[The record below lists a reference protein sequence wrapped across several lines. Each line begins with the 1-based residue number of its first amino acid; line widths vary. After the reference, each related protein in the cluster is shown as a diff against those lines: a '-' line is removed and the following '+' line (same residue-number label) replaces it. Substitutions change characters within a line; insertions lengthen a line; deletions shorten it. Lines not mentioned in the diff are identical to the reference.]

1 MGWVAA
7 ARWNS
12 VLSILENITIILCT
26 WYFISHLEVNRKC
39 TLKIKLPSY
48 LAYGISFALVSIYLP
63 PEFYVDFGGVVLMIA
78 ATVCIGHF
86 LYNDSRMF
94 LFYYF
99 LYPVS
104 IFLIQTMVSYMAF
117 SYNIARWGMLAFD
130 YYNDNVALLARILS
144 ICLLTGTWVLL
155 VNRKKYENVSRLQF
169 TGLFLP
175 PLFSIFIILSL
186 IVLAN
191 VYVQMYGAFLIVINI
206 MLLVLMN
213 LYILYLFSY
222 LSRNRK
228 LKDELE
234 IMGQQREMQYRYYE
248 NLERRYQSS
257 RQMIHDIRNHLQAM
271 ESLVQDGEKE
281 SVGSYAGDLYQM
293 LNALGRVQYSDNQML
308 NIILN
313 DKAENARAAGI
324 TMDIDMGDISLKQMK
339 DIDITTVFANLLDNA
354 VEASDSAVSD
364 KYIRIR
370 AGTFHDFAVIKI
382 QNTMSAEYE
391 SRKRRMKDRPGHMGI
406 GLENVRR
413 TLEKYGGGI
422 QTEEAEK
429 EYKVSVT
436 IPMEESDMNQ
446 KGCDKYEKEI

>member
-7 ARWNS
+7 SRWNRF
-12 VLSILENITIILCT
+12 LSILENITIILCT
-26 WYFISHLEVNRKC
+26 WYFISHIDVNRKR
-39 TLKIKLPSY
+39 TLKMKLPVY
-48 LAYGISFALVSIYLP
+48 LAYGISFTLFSVYLP
-63 PEFYVDFGGVVLMIA
+63 PEFYFDFGGVVIMIV

-86 LYNDSRMF
+86 LYNESRMY

-104 IFLIQTMVSYMAF
+104 IFIIQTLVSYMAY
-117 SYNIARWGMLAFD
+117 SYNIARWGLLAFD
-130 YYNDNVALLARILS
+130 YYNDNVALLVRILS
-144 ICLLTGTWVLL
+144 ICLLTGIWVLL
-155 VNRKKYENVSRLQF
+155 VNRKKYENVSKLQF

-186 IVLAN
+186 IMLGN

-206 MLLVLMN
+206 TLLVLMN
-213 LYILYLFSY
+213 LYSLYLFSY

-234 IMGQQREMQYRYYE
+234 ILGKQREMQYRYYE

-271 ESLVQDGEKE
+271 ESLVQDGQND
-281 SVGSYAGDLYQM
+281 SAGSYVGDMYQM

-313 DKAENARAAGI
+313 DKAENARATGI
-324 TMDIDMGDISLKQMK
+324 TLDIDMGDICLKQMK

-354 VEASDSAVSD
+354 VEAADSAASD
-364 KYIRIR
+364 KYIKIR

-382 QNTMSAEYE
+382 QNAMSAEYE
-391 SRKRRMKDRPGHMGI
+391 SRKKRMKDKTGHMGI

-413 TLEKYGGGI
+413 TLKKYGGGI
-422 QTEEAEK
+422 QTEATER
-429 EYKVSVT
+429 EYKVSIT